1 MTDLDIDCPHARVLA
16 ADLAHCCAPQ
26 PAPPFTP
33 PEPVPATRAFH
44 ERLTRA
50 VSGLHE
56 RHDALLE
63 QGRRLAEDSLAAVNR
78 IEEGDHALA
87 GDLAAARGGLP

>member
-1 MTDLDIDCPHARVLA
+1 MTDLDIDCPHARALA

-26 PAPPFTP
+26 PAPPFAP
-33 PEPVPATRAFH
+33 PEPAPATRAFH

-50 VSGLHE
+50 VGGLHA

-63 QGRRLAEDSLAAVNR
+63 QGRRLAEDSLAAINR
-78 IEEGDHALA
+78 IEEGDRSLA
-87 GDLAAARGGLP
+87 GHLAAAQGGLP